1 MAIQVVA
8 IAVGFFGKLR
18 EVGDEFSIQNKNQL
32 GKWMKIVGEANDEPE
47 TGKTDGP
54 MNAKDTI
61 AAIKD
66 SDDIEFLNEQLK
78 DERATVKRAAE
89 ERMAELSAG

>member
-8 IAVGFFGKLR
+8 IAVGFSGKLR
-18 EVGDEFSIQNKNQL
+18 EVGDEFSIENKNQL
-32 GKWMKIVGEANDEPE
+32 GKWMRVISESNSEPE
-47 TGKTDGP
+47 TEKADSPKT
-54 MNAKDTI
+54 AKDVI
-61 AAIKD
+61 AAIKE
-66 SDDIEFLNEQLK
+66 SDDIEFLNEQMK